1 MQFPKVSPKRA
12 TSGETQRISENSKR
26 NIGRVETE
34 SGATLA
40 KQLNYNLSFCACRLG
55 LQGGSAAQ
63 SALGW
68 YRPSVRVPGTFA
80 AEPYSGVRA
89 VNLLLVQFSSVRK
102 GRWAHWRGYNRAT
115 FSCAS

>member
-1 MQFPKVSPKRA
+1 MQK
-12 TSGETQRISENSKR
+12 EISD
-26 NIGRVETE
+26 VWTTE

-40 KQLNYNLSFCACRLG
+40 KQLNYNLLG

-68 YRPSVRVPGTFA
+68 YRPGVRVPGTFA

-89 VNLLLVQFSSVRK
+89 VKADAGLTGGATTVPPSVAPARYL
-102 GRWAHWRGYNRAT
+102 APPRGCLRSRDPA
-115 FSCAS
+115 AAR

>member
-12 TSGETQRISENSKR
+12 TSGETQRISESSKR
-26 NIGRVETE
+26 NIGRVETTE

-40 KQLNYNLSFCACRLG
+40 KQLLLNYNLSFCACRLG

-80 AEPYSGVRA
+80 AEP
-89 VNLLLVQFSSVRK
+89 
-102 GRWAHWRGYNRAT
+102 
-115 FSCAS
+115 